1 MKQKNKKSQY
11 SVSNIAFMRWKA
23 MTTLHALNLGR
34 CTTENFGRKNNKR
47 ILNLNSATLLQI

>member
-23 MTTLHALNLGR
+23 ITTLHALNLGR

-47 ILNLNSATLLQI
+47 ILKHK